1 MMPIP
6 TYKDYYPY
14 ILKHADEDK
23 SADEYLELIMKDMG
37 VSDKKQSIRN
47 SSGEPTVRNRLR
59 WGIHYLRHAKLMDK
73 PSRGRYVI
81 TERGRKIRKERGL
94 DITNKTLMEFDEF
107 REFKKPTKVTD
118 EVSTKEKI
126 EELTP
131 IESLESLSNIIKSEV
146 KSELRNQIFSL
157 SPYFFEKLVVDLLKK
172 MGYGSY
178 QGTRVTSKSGDG
190 GIDGIVYQDVLGL
203 DIVYIQAKRYK
214 EGSNIGS
221 ADLQKFSGAL
231 SGLKATKGIF
241 FTTSDFTPSANKFL
255 NTTPQNIVTVNGD
268 RLLDLLIKYEVGVE
282 VMTSHNTFKV
292 NEDYFSE

>member
-1 MMPIP
+1 MSIP

-37 VSDKKQSIRN
+37 VSDKEQSIRN

-214 EGSNIGS
+214 EGNNIGS
-221 ADLQKFSGAL
+221 DSLQKFSGAL

-268 RLLDLLIKYEVGVE
+268 RLLDLLIEYEVGVE